1 MSTRVAATACA
12 TVVLSYLAALGVA
25 TPLWVIVPTAAV
37 FSYIV
42 LACGDVLLRALRA
55 TDITVAASWALG
67 LFATALAL
75 SAVVL
80 VLRCTAAA
88 AFCGWAILV
97 LALDFAT
104 RRGEVRIAISRT
116 QDAIGF
122 LLCCAFTA
130 AWCKEVAAAPKLLQ
144 HTGQFQPWVEYF
156 MHAGGISE
164 FGDERA
170 IGRGLI
176 WLVDTP
182 LILYH
187 YASYAVAATFALP
200 LNEPGLSIA
209 TSVWL
214 PLGFL
219 TASAAAYTLGTCFAG
234 ATGGL
239 AALLA
244 VLVLPDPSN
253 YGLRNG
259 FFSFHWMLVAIP
271 ASPYGLASALLAVA
285 FLQRWSTGRSR
296 HALVAS
302 ASLVAATLVVRMQ
315 VFVLLAPAWLMCVAY
330 LGRIHK
336 RPKIL
341 LIIFLVVAT
350 AFALLLWYPP
360 NLPSSFTWA
369 IDGDRALERFLFQV
383 HRRQEPTAYQGLYAQ
398 ILSAFGED
406 IGHTLGVLLV
416 YPICL
421 GAFLIALPFAY
432 LMHDRAKLVFSNVFP
447 LTLLLWFGVIMALAP
462 IPAHGDATEYPHR
475 SFFLLY
481 ATIAIWTAG
490 LSIRLLSATGTHGD
504 RLWQTIAVASIVA
517 LPFTWTAAAKL
528 AHPKPHWARFWVNYP
543 VQHELLAASAILRS
557 RSEPGDVFAMP
568 VREFRITSADEQTIV
583 IALTGLPSYLAR
595 PGVQRML
602 GGIYSDV
609 SARRFDEL
617 GGIEVASDADTALQK
632 LRALGI
638 RWYLVADAN
647 RPQWDPERTRTAWSK
662 GSVALYDSRAATA
675 LRH

>member
-1 MSTRVAATACA
+1 
-12 TVVLSYLAALGVA
+12 VLG
-25 TPLWVIVPTAAV
+25 
-37 FSYIV
+37 
-42 LACGDVLLRALRA
+42 
-55 TDITVAASWALG
+55 
-67 LFATALAL
+67 
-75 SAVVL
+75 
-80 VLRCTAAA
+80 
-88 AFCGWAILV
+88 
-97 LALDFAT
+97 LDFAT
-104 RRGEVRIAISRT
+104 RRHELRGAISRT

-122 LLCCAFTA
+122 LFCCAFTV

-144 HTGQFQPWVEYF
+144 QTGQFQPWLEYF
-156 MHAGGISE
+156 MHAGVISE

-170 IGRGLI
+170 IGRGMI
-176 WLVDTP
+176 WLADTP

-187 YASYAVAATFALP
+187 YASYAVAAAFALP
-200 LNEPGLSIA
+200 LNEPGLPIA

-219 TASAAAYTLGTCFAG
+219 TASAAVYTLGTCFAG
-234 ATGGL
+234 AAGGL

-259 FFSFHWMLVAIP
+259 FFSFHWIIVAIP
-271 ASPYGLASALLAVA
+271 ASSYGLASALLAVA
-285 FLQRWSTGRSR
+285 FLQRWSTGRTR
-296 HALVAS
+296 QALVAS
-302 ASLVAATLVVRMQ
+302 ASLVAATLLVRMQ
-315 VFVLLAPAWLMCVAY
+315 VFVLLAPAWMACVAY
-330 LGRIHK
+330 LGRVHK

-341 LIIFLVVAT
+341 LIIFLVLAT
-350 AFALLLWYPP
+350 AFALLFWHPP

-369 IDGDRALERFLFQV
+369 IDGDLALERFLFQV

-398 ILSAFGED
+398 ILSTFGEE
-406 IGHTLGVLLV
+406 IGYTLGVLLV

-432 LMHDRAKLVFSNVFP
+432 LKHRRAKLVFSSAFP
-447 LTLLLWFGVIMALAP
+447 LMLLLWFGVIMALAP

-490 LSIRLLSATGTHGD
+490 LLIRLLAATGTHRD
-504 RLWQTIAVASIVA
+504 RLWQTIVVLGMVA
-517 LPFTWTAAAKL
+517 LPFTWTTAAKL
-528 AHPKPHWARFWVNYP
+528 SHPKPNWARLWVNYP
-543 VQHELLAASAILRS
+543 VQHELQAAAAILRS

-568 VREFRITSADEQTIV
+568 IREFLITSADDQTIV

-602 GGIYSDV
+602 GGTYNEV
-609 SARRFDEL
+609 SLRRLDEL
-617 GGIEVASDADTALQK
+617 GGVEAASDADTALQN

-638 RWYLVADAN
+638 RWYLVTDAN
-647 RPQWDPERTRTAWSK
+647 LPRWDPARTRTAWSK
-662 GSVALYDSRAATA
+662 GPVALYDSRPGA

>member
-1 MSTRVAATACA
+1 MNTRVAATACA
-12 TVVLSYLAALGVA
+12 TVMLSYLAALGVS
-25 TPLWVIVPTAAV
+25 TPFWVIVSTTAI

-42 LACGDVLLRALRA
+42 LACGDVLLRAFRA
-55 TDITVAASWALG
+55 TDMSVAASWALG

-75 SAVVL
+75 AGVVL
-80 VLRCTAAA
+80 ALRCTAAA
-88 AFCGWAILV
+88 AFCVWAVLV
-97 LALDFAT
+97 LTLDFAT
-104 RRGEVRIAISRT
+104 RRREVREAISST
-116 QDAIGF
+116 QDSIGF
-122 LLCCAFTA
+122 LFCCAFTA
-130 AWCKEVAAAPKLLQ
+130 AWCKDVAAAPKILQ

-156 MHAGGISE
+156 MHAGVISE

-170 IGRGLI
+170 IGRGMI

-182 LILYH
+182 LNLYH

-219 TASAAAYTLGTCFAG
+219 TASTAAYTLGTCFAG
-234 ATGGL
+234 AAGGL

-253 YGLRNG
+253 YGMRNG
-259 FFSFHWMLVAIP
+259 FFSFHWILAAIP

-285 FLQRWSTGRSR
+285 FLQRWSTERTR

-302 ASLVAATLVVRMQ
+302 ASLVAATLLVRMQ
-315 VFVLLAPAWLMCVAY
+315 VFVLLAPAWMACVAY
-330 LGRIHK
+330 LGRVHK
-336 RPKIL
+336 HPRIL
-341 LIIFLVVAT
+341 LIIFLVLAI
-350 AFALLLWYPP
+350 AFSLLLWYPP

-369 IDGDRALERFLFQV
+369 IDGGRALEGFLFQV

-398 ILSAFGED
+398 ILSAFGEE
-406 IGHTLGVLLV
+406 IGYALGALLV

-432 LMHDRAKLVFSNVFP
+432 LMHSRAKLVSSIAFP
-447 LTLLLWFGVIMALAP
+447 VALLVWFGMVMALAP
-462 IPAHGDATEYPHR
+462 IPAHGDPTEYPHR
-475 SFFLLY
+475 SFLLLY
-481 ATIAIWTAG
+481 ATIAIWTVG
-490 LSIRLLSATGTHGD
+490 LSIRLLSATGTHGY
-504 RLWQTIAVASIVA
+504 RLWQTIVVASMVA
-517 LPFTWTAAAKL
+517 LPFTWTTAAKL
-528 AHPKPHWARFWVNYP
+528 AYPKPNWARLWVNYP
-543 VQHELLAASAILRS
+543 VQHELLAASAILRT

-568 VREFRITSADEQTIV
+568 TRQLLITSADPQTIV
-583 IALTGLPSYLAR
+583 VALTGVPSYLAR

-602 GGIYSDV
+602 GGIYNDV
-609 SARRFDEL
+609 SSRRFHEL
-617 GGIEVASDADTALQK
+617 GAVEVASDAEAALQE

-638 RWYLVADAN
+638 RWYLVTDAN

-662 GSVALYDSRAATA
+662 GPVALYDSRAVTA
-675 LRH
+675 LRR